1 MTDLV
6 GRQANTANELQ
17 QFACAGR
24 LPWWINSSTYPQRH
38 PCTCEQPNMW
48 TKLWGAKEPNV
59 DREVD
64 PPAAPQGQPRTPSE
78 APHPEVFGR

>member
-1 MTDLV
+1 MNYSNLLV
-6 GRQANTANELQ
+6 PVGYL
-17 QFACAGR
+17 GG
-24 LPWWINSSTYPQRH
+24 STLRYPQRH

-78 APHPEVFGR
+78 APPPEVFGR